1 MESHERKAGFS
12 EETPLW
18 FLAYGKRLA
27 HHSLRLF
34 ICGWLVATVSC
45 VSLVYMV
52 EGVLPT
58 FFCAFFVFAFLF
70 MENSDVASC
79 CACMFMRC
87 CDWSTFYR
95 WYLCICHLIFV
106 KMTTANTSQRQG
118 MLEKQHKKTF
128 ASVSFS
134 SVVLITARIIFA
146 DSLLVFYVLLE
157 LNSCDCTMFPGYD
170 SVSTRTEDSYGCL
183 LLFIIVRYYLLWP
196 REHMKELLFVLRVTH

>member
-58 FFCAFFVFAFLF
+58 FFLCLFCFCLSVHGKFRCSILLCLYVHEMLWLKHLLQMVFMHLPSYFCEDDNCQYVTKARDAWEAAQENIRFSFFLF
-70 MENSDVASC
+70 CGANNCQD
-79 CACMFMRC
+79 
-87 CDWSTFYR
+87 
-95 WYLCICHLIFV
+95 YLCRLP
-106 KMTTANTSQRQG
+106 S
-118 MLEKQHKKTF
+118 
-128 ASVSFS
+128 
-134 SVVLITARIIFA
+134 
-146 DSLLVFYVLLE
+146 
-157 LNSCDCTMFPGYD
+157 
-170 SVSTRTEDSYGCL
+170 CL
-183 LLFIIVRYYLLWP
+183 LCITWAEFVWLHNVPRLW
-196 REHMKELLFVLRVTH
+196 LC

>member
-1 MESHERKAGFS
+1 MDPHERKAGFS

-27 HHSLRLF
+27 HHSLGSSFVDDSWQRFHACLWF
-34 ICGWLVATVSC
+34 TWLRVSC
-45 VSLVYMV
+45 
-52 EGVLPT
+52 PP
-58 FFCAFFVFAFLF
+58 FFVPFFVFAFLF